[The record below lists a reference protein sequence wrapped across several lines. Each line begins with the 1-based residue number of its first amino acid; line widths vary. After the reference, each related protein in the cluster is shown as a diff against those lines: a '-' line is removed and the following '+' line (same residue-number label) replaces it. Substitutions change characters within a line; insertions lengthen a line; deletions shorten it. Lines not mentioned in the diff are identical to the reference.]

1 MCLCLCLDRGALVQI
16 VSWLFLR
23 QSHAVVCFFMGCGK
37 VWKARQRE
45 DLRRQRNGS
54 WWCLDD
60 DVGWSDFRLLGSGF
74 ELPDSRYWMVLEVMG
89 LVRVCR
95 GSV

>member
-1 MCLCLCLDRGALVQI
+1 MPVPVPGSWRTCSNRSLI
-16 VSWLFLR
+16 VPET
-23 QSHAVVCFFMGCGK
+23 SHAVVCFFMGCGK

-45 DLRRQRNGS
+45 DLRRQRDGS

-74 ELPDSRYWMVLEVMG
+74 ELPDSRYWMALEVMG
-89 LVRVCR
+89 LGRVCR